1 MGVHTDIILVMLAL
15 KINNNLKKIIN
26 MVKETFI
33 VENDDRMNKVK
44 TFIRQNMPTARFIQ
58 NPYRYSNGKW
68 DFYISYESSDLNKL
82 SKILEEFYLEDNPP
96 PPKKVTLIEKFLK
109 WVRKSK

>member
-1 MGVHTDIILVMLAL
+1 MLILQIILEKSL
-15 KINNNLKKIIN
+15 NKIIN

-96 PPKKVTLIEKFLK
+96 PPKKVTLIKQFLK

>member
-1 MGVHTDIILVMLAL
+1 
-15 KINNNLKKIIN
+15 

-58 NPYRYSNGKW
+58 NPYRYDNGKW